1 MRASLIIPAGLILAG
16 TLLAAYQ
23 TQAHSA
29 DKTIRLLRE
38 KGCRHRLPRRR
49 GAHPMLKALRTG
61 FMSGADE

>member
-23 TQAHSA
+23 TQAQSGQDDH
-29 DKTIRLLRE
+29 LLRGKE
-38 KGCRHRLPRRR
+38 CRHRLPRRR